1 MPPSVSEKNIETD
14 PTQEIILEDY
24 RIAFRSRQMS
34 VLGRREVMRGRAK
47 FGGFGDG
54 KELPLVAL
62 ARHFQPGD
70 FRSGYYRDQTLMLA
84 LGELSVQSFFAQL
97 YAHTDPAIETHSGG
111 RQMPAHFATH
121 LLDEHGN
128 WLDLARRYN
137 SSADISPTAA
147 QMPRLVGLAYA
158 SRLFRELPDLKAF
171 PQFSDDGNEVAFG
184 VIGNASCAEGLF
196 WESINA
202 IGVLRAPAVISILD
216 DAYGISVPNPIQFTK
231 ENLSELLVGF
241 QRSDQGV
248 GYQLYTVPGWD
259 YAALVQV
266 YAEAVQQA
274 RHDHIPAL
282 IHVTELTQPQG
293 HSTSG
298 SQERYKSEARL
309 AWEREYDGI
318 AQMRA
323 WMLREEIAGEE
334 QIERLEAE
342 EEALVQAQVREEWDL
357 YIQERRQEQGE
368 VQRLV
373 EEMAASS
380 VHGEA
385 LRALVRQMLRAPV
398 PDRKVFFETI
408 FNALKIT
415 RAETMPARRALM
427 QWRDTHEATYR
438 RIFSSHVTSQSAH
451 APEHVRVVPPVY
463 PPEPEQVNGF
473 EILNRFFD
481 HAFARDARVITFGE
495 DVGHLGGVN
504 QTMAGLQNK
513 YGDLRVSDTGIRE
526 MTIVGQGIGL
536 AQRGLRPI
544 AEIQYLDYL
553 LYALQIMSDDLATLH
568 WRTAG
573 RQKAPVII
581 RTRGH
586 RLEGVWHAGSP
597 MAAIIHLVRGMH
609 VVVPRDMTRAA
620 GFYNTLLQS
629 DDPALVV
636 EVLMGYR
643 RKEPVP
649 DNLADIALPLGVPEI
664 LREGRDV
671 TLVTYGAMCEIALA
685 AAASLAEVDVEVEV
699 IDVQTLLPFDRPG
712 IIGQSLQKTSR
723 IVFVDEDVPGGTTA
737 YMMQHVLENQD
748 GYFRLDSPPRTLTAQ
763 PHRTAYGTDGAY
775 FSKPNAEDI
784 FTRVYAMMHEADP
797 VRYPDFL
804 GGGITG

>member
-1 MPPSVSEKNIETD
+1 MPPSVSEHNIEIDLTRA
-14 PTQEIILEDY
+14 IILEDY
-24 RIAFRSRQMS
+24 RMAFRSRQIS
-34 VLGRREVMRGRAK
+34 LLGRREVMRGRAK

-54 KELPLVAL
+54 KELPLVAM

-84 LGELSVQSFFAQL
+84 LGELTVQGFFAQL
-97 YAHTDPAIETHSGG
+97 YAHTDPAIETQSGG

-128 WLDLARRYN
+128 WLDLSRRYN
-137 SSADISPTAA
+137 TSADISPTAA

-158 SRLFRELPDLKAF
+158 SRLYRQLPGLKAF
-171 PQFSDDGNEVAFG
+171 SQFSDNGNEVAFG
-184 VIGNASCAEGLF
+184 IIGNGSCAEGLF
-196 WESINA
+196 WEAVNA

-216 DAYGISVPNPIQFTK
+216 DEYGISVPNPIQFTK
-231 ENLSELLVGF
+231 ENLSELLAGF
-241 QRSDQGV
+241 GRSDEGEGA
-248 GYQLYTVPGWD
+248 GYRLYTVQGWD
-259 YAALVQV
+259 YAALMQV
-266 YAEAVQQA
+266 YAEAVHHA
-274 RHDHIPAL
+274 RHDHVPAL
-282 IHVTELTQPQG
+282 VHVTELTQPLG

-298 SQERYKSEARL
+298 SQERYKSQARL
-309 AWEREYDGI
+309 DWEREYDGL

-323 WMLREEIAGEE
+323 WMLREKIAGAAELDD
-334 QIERLEAE
+334 LEAE
-342 EEALVQAQVREEWDL
+342 EKALVKAQVSDEWDL
-357 YIQERRQEQGE
+357 YIQERRREQAE

-373 EEMAASS
+373 EEMAAAS

-385 LRALVRQMLRAPV
+385 LHALVEQMLRAPV

-408 FNALKIT
+408 FNALKVT
-415 RAETMPARRALM
+415 RAEAMPARRALM
-427 QWRDTHEATYR
+427 QWRDAHQATLR
-438 RIFSSHVTSQSAH
+438 RIFSSHVTSQSVH
-451 APEHVRVVPPVY
+451 APRHVRVVPPVY
-463 PPEPEQVNGF
+463 APAPEQINGF

-481 HAFARDARVITFGE
+481 HLFARDARVVTFGE

-504 QTMAGLQNK
+504 QTMAGMQAK
-513 YGDLRVSDTGIRE
+513 YGDLRVGDTGIRE

-536 AQRGLRPI
+536 ALRGLRPI

-597 MAAIIHLVRGMH
+597 MAAIIHLVRGIH

-643 RKEPVP
+643 RKEFVP
-649 DNLADIALPLGVPEI
+649 DNLAEIALPLGVPEI
-664 LREGRDV
+664 LRQGRHV
-671 TLVTYGAMCEIALA
+671 TLVTYGAMCQIALDA
-685 AAASLAEVDVEVEV
+685 AAALADVEVDVEV
-699 IDVQTLLPFDRPG
+699 IDVQTLLPFDLPG

-737 YMMQHVLENQD
+737 YMMQHVLETQN
-748 GYFRLDSPPRTLTAQ
+748 GYFHLDSPPRTLTAQ

-784 FTRVYAMMHEADP
+784 FTLIYKMMHETDP
-797 VRYPDFL
+797 TRYPDFL
-804 GGGITG
+804 SS

>member
-1 MPPSVSEKNIETD
+1 MPPSVSEKKIQTYPAPEA
-14 PTQEIILEDY
+14 ILEDY
-24 RIAFRSRQMS
+24 RMAFRSRQIS
-34 VLGRREVMRGRAK
+34 LLGRREVMRGRAK

-54 KELPLVAL
+54 KELPLVVM
-62 ARHFQPGD
+62 ARHVQPGD

-84 LGELSVQSFFAQL
+84 LGELTVQSFFAQL

-128 WLDLARRYN
+128 WLDLSRRFN
-137 SSADISPTAA
+137 TSADISPTAA

-158 SRLFRELPDLKAF
+158 SRLYREVPDLKAF
-171 PQFSDDGNEVAFG
+171 SQFSNKGNEVAFG

-196 WESINA
+196 WEAINA
-202 IGVLRAPAVISILD
+202 IGVLQAPAVISILD
-216 DAYGISVPNPIQFTK
+216 DEYGISVPNRIQFTK

-241 QRSDQGV
+241 QRSEEGE
-248 GYQLYTVPGWD
+248 GYHLYTVPGWD

-266 YAEAVQQA
+266 YADAVRQA
-274 RHDHIPAL
+274 RRDHIPAL
-282 IHVTELTQPQG
+282 IHVTELTQPLG
-293 HSTSG
+293 HSSSG
-298 SQERYKSEARL
+298 SHERYKSKARL
-309 AWEREYDGI
+309 AWEHEYDGI

-323 WMLREEIAGEE
+323 WMLREEIADEAQLAG
-334 QIERLEAE
+334 LEAE
-342 EEALVQAQVREEWDL
+342 EEALVKAQVREEWDL
-357 YIQERRQEQGE
+357 YIRERRQEQGE

-373 EEMAASS
+373 AEMAAAS
-380 VHGEA
+380 VHSEA
-385 LRALVRQMLRAPV
+385 LHALVEQMLRAPV
-398 PDRKVFFETI
+398 PDRKIFFETI
-408 FNALKIT
+408 FNVLKIT
-415 RAETMPARRALM
+415 RTETMPARRALI
-427 QWRDTHEATYR
+427 QWRDTHQATLR
-438 RIFSSHVTSQSAH
+438 RIFSSHITSQSVH

-463 PPEPEQVNGF
+463 PPEPEQINGF

-481 HAFARDARVITFGE
+481 HVFARDARVVMFGE

-504 QTMAGLQNK
+504 QTMAGMQSK

-536 AQRGLRPI
+536 ALRGLRPI

-597 MAAIIHLVRGMH
+597 MAAIIHLVRGIH

-643 RKEPVP
+643 QKEPVP

-671 TLVTYGAMCEIALA
+671 TLVTYGAMCEIALQA
-685 AAASLAEVDVEVEV
+685 AATLAEVDVEVEV

-748 GYFRLDSPPRTLTAQ
+748 GYYRLDSPPRTLTAQ

-784 FTRVYAMMHEADP
+784 FTLIYAMMHETAP
-797 VRYPDFL
+797 ARYPDFL
-804 GGGITG
+804 GRQD